1 MHSESGNIDLD
12 KILRLK
18 LKRPNNWRWELT
30 TSKSSPNIAIPIIQ
44 LLDQNGELLAEAN
57 EPNGC
62 IRHSWH
68 SSPNTR
74 TQSKVKLKSSH
85 SLKVPIEISDQSE
98 ILQNHV
104 KSKSKSSHKFKVP
117 IESSDQL
124 INEKSKS
131 KSKRSPK
138 IQSLVETNQLDDPQY
153 LEMRDI
159 IEDRYQLCS
168 SNAGTLVVRADSL
181 DKNIRRR
188 SADLNINKFGNFF
201 EKSNDSEP
209 AVLKHRK
216 SRRTPKAITPDYR
229 IFNKKPLRNWD
240 KVEQPDLKS
249 DLKNSEHMK
258 YKTSNDLTQVGLKVN
273 PKLRDVKVDNSDYTV
288 QEPITPSSAD
298 VNSKKFSFR
307 KLKPKRKL
315 IRTTSTESTA
325 SSNSESLLEYGNQK
339 KHRRRKKG

>member
-1 MHSESGNIDLD
+1 MHSETGNIDLD

-85 SLKVPIEISDQSE
+85 SLKVPIETSPINE

-104 KSKSKSSHKFKVP
+104 KSKSKSSHKLKVP
-117 IESSDQL
+117 IQSSDQ
-124 INEKSKS
+124 NEV

-138 IQSLVETNQLDDPQY
+138 IQSFVETNQPDNLQY
-153 LEMRDI
+153 LEMKDI

-168 SNAGTLVVRADSL
+168 SNAGTLVVRADNL

-216 SRRTPKAITPDYR
+216 SRRTPKTSPDYR
-229 IFNKKPLRNWD
+229 IFNKKPVRNWD
-240 KVEQPDLKS
+240 KVEQSDLKS

-325 SSNSESLLEYGNQK
+325 SSNSEGLVEYGNQK

>member
-18 LKRPNNWRWELT
+18 LKKPNNWRWELT

-68 SSPNTR
+68 SSPSTR

-85 SLKVPIEISDQSE
+85 SLKVPIETSDPLINE
-98 ILQNHV
+98 ILQNHI
-104 KSKSKSSHKFKVP
+104 KSKSKSSHKLKVP
-117 IESSDQL
+117 IKSSDQS
-124 INEKSKS
+124 NEVKS

-138 IQSLVETNQLDDPQY
+138 IQSFVETNQPDDLQY

-159 IEDRYQLCS
+159 IEDSYQLCS

-201 EKSNDSEP
+201 EKSNDTEP
-209 AVLKHRK
+209 AVLNHRK

-240 KVEQPDLKS
+240 KVEQSDLKS

-315 IRTTSTESTA
+315 IRTTSNESTA
-325 SSNSESLLEYGNQK
+325 SSNSEGLLEYGNQK